1 MRKIRDIM
9 VGFPGSVHD
18 SRVFRAS
25 PLFNTLAEKCHGNYI
40 LGDSGFPCLQ
50 NSLTPYKDFGQLT
63 RRQQNYNLKLSK
75 TRYVVEHT
83 IGLLK
88 QKFRQLYHLKL
99 RGDHD
104 IANFIRACCVLHN
117 MALDGDAMVLEEHE
131 NVNADVPNLA
141 DLRDDRGGLEMRNHV
156 VSILPLN

>member
-1 MRKIRDIM
+1 M

-25 PLFNTLAEKCHGNYI
+25 PLSTTLEEKCHENYI

-50 NSLTPYKDFGQLT
+50 HLMTPYKNLGHLT
-63 RRQQNYNLKLSK
+63 RRQQNFNLKLAK
-75 TRYVVEHT
+75 TRYIVEHT
-83 IGLLK
+83 FGLLK

-99 RGDHD
+99 RHDHD

-117 MALDGDAMVLEEHE
+117 LALEDAMVLENDE
-131 NVNADVPNLA
+131 NFNAHINLA
-141 DLRDDRGGLEMRNHV
+141 NVPDVRDDRRGLEMRNHIAN
-156 VSILPLN
+156 ILPLN